1 LDAIAVVVGDK
12 ALVTMFNVQKFA
24 NRACIDDGTIPAT
37 TPPMSITQDA
47 SKA

>member
-24 NRACIDDGTIPAT
+24 NRACIDGTIPAT

-47 SKA
+47 SKV